1 MIFMSCWLL
10 REAWEVLALGS
21 HSSLAR
27 GIRTWHGGREKQAL
41 GSGRGLHTH
50 LCDLTKANNAF

>member
-21 HSSLAR
+21 HGSLAR
-27 GIRTWHGGREKQAL
+27 VIRTWHGGREKQAL
-41 GSGRGLHTH
+41 GSGRGLHTN
-50 LCDLTKANNAF
+50 LYDLTKANNAF